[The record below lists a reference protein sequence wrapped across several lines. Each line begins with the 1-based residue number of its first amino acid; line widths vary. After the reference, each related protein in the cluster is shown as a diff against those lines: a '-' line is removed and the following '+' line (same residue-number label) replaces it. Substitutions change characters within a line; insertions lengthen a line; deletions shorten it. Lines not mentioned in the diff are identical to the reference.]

1 MKKAIIIILIVA
13 ILAISVIGFIG
24 CVTYSEEI
32 DNDEFKFSDRF
43 IVIDKQ
49 VKGHFTYI
57 EMYDKYTKVIYAFVA
72 SNATGGSLTVL
83 VNADGTPMLYEGE

>member
-1 MKKAIIIILIVA
+1 MKKAIVIILIIV
-13 ILAISVIGFIG
+13 ILAILVIGACG

-43 IVIDKQ
+43 ITIDRQ

-57 EMYDKYTKVIYAFVA
+57 EMYDKYTKVIYAFVT
-72 SNATGGSLTVL
+72 SNATGGSLIML